1 MGNIKEM
8 NLYEYTEQKIMSHYQ
23 NNPEFNKTFIRMER
37 YYQTKL
43 AFNVKES
50 HLEKFKELFF
60 SGSKAQF
67 FNGYF
72 IIQELLS
79 KEDTQ
84 IEDDWLTQPEGYI
97 TQQIP
102 QLIRDITNEED
113 EVIYS
118 PDMRKFKMWMITT
131 YEDVL
136 NDLNQTA
143 FDILCH
149 GAKQALLDL
158 RDKRGLEPFDEKES
172 IGILSNFKD
181 FNFITPQVFL
191 DIHLPSQTMESWNL
205 HFWDSINT
213 SDIKAGEV
221 TLITITEDVKII
233 YDLNILLSTRI
244 SENERGVIIESILFS
259 VMERNDIPRENIM
272 LRYAT
277 VEDFYVFIQN

>member
-1 MGNIKEM
+1 M
-8 NLYEYTEQKIMSHYQ
+8 NLYDYTEQKIMSHYQ
-23 NNPEFNKTFIRMER
+23 NNPEFNKTFIRLER

-43 AFNVKES
+43 GLTVKES

-60 SGSKAQF
+60 SSAKAQF

-79 KEDTQ
+79 KEDTL
-84 IEDDWLTQPEGYI
+84 IKDEWLTQPDGFI

-102 QLIRDITNEED
+102 QLIRDITHEED

-136 NDLNQTA
+136 GDLNQTA
-143 FDILCH
+143 FDILCL

-158 RDKRGLEPFDEKES
+158 RENRGLQP
-172 IGILSNFKD
+172 LSGNEEMGVLSD
-181 FNFITPQVFL
+181 FADLNFITPQVFL
-191 DIHLPSQTMESWNL
+191 DIQLMSQSTESWNL
-205 HFWDSINT
+205 HFWDSVKT

-221 TLITITEDVKII
+221 TLMTITQDVKII
-233 YDLNILLSTRI
+233 YDLNILLSKRI
-244 SENERGVIIESILFS
+244 YESERKVIIESILYL
-259 VMERNDIPRENIM
+259 VMERNDIPREHIM

-277 VEDFYVFIQN
+277 IEDFYVFVQR